1 MYQLLLADRDSQ
13 ELAGIEWLL
22 SKYSFPVST
31 IKRAGQFAEILDSLE
46 NDRPDLLFIEL
57 DMIPETKWELAKTFI
72 QRFSNQVIAVTV
84 EPTFERAMQA
94 IEINAIDL
102 LVKPISPSRL
112 KHTVQQ
118 GCRMLTHGQGGE
130 TGVSTPPIINY
141 ESLFI
146 DDHLPYIYPVYLVR
160 PEYPRDLY
168 RLRSFI
174 GQFDFYSH
182 PFVFSTSDQ
191 IVLAFHQ
198 AIPEP
203 FQQARR
209 FLREWEQAG
218 GGPLAIAVHEKDDF
232 LSLHSIYQRLRK
244 VMEATFFTGY
254 KQVLTYNEA
263 YIWRDMDPFLTMDE
277 QRFWVRSLDEGQSEE
292 IKRWLYREFFN
303 LQPPYPDPGLLR
315 TRLTSI
321 LAQIRRFMI
330 RKGLETDENEVKY
343 KKIFDKILYSPVLY
357 RIVQEVVLF
366 IHELIKSLSTQKGA
380 RTGNIG
386 EAALAYMEEHYK
398 NASLSLN
405 DVAAH
410 IGRSPAYFSHLLSK
424 KYQHSFREM
433 LIQIRIQKAKELIE
447 TTDDTIQ
454 KIAAEV
460 GFNQPNYFSRV
471 FKSATGKTPRE
482 YRDLQG

>member
-1 MYQLLLADRDSQ
+1 MYQLLLVDRDTQ

-22 SKYSFPVST
+22 SKYSFPVSN
-31 IKRAGQFAEILDSLE
+31 ILRASQLAEMLDSLE
-46 NDRPDLLFIEL
+46 NERPDILFIEL
-57 DMIPETKWELAKTFI
+57 DMIPEGKWELAKDFI
-72 QRFSNQVIAVTV
+72 KRLSKQVIAVTV

-112 KHTVQQ
+112 KHTIQQ
-118 GCRMLTHGQGGE
+118 SCRILNHGQDE
-130 TGVSTPPIINY
+130 KTGVTTPFIINY

-146 DDHLPYIYPVYLVR
+146 DDQLPFAYPVYLVR
-160 PEYPRDLY
+160 TEYSPDLY
-168 RLRSFI
+168 HLRSFI
-174 GQFDFYSH
+174 EQFDFYHH

-191 IVLAFHQ
+191 VVLAFNQ
-198 AIPEP
+198 KIPEP

-218 GGPLAIAVHEKDDF
+218 GGPLAIAVHEKGSL
-232 LSLHSIYQRLRK
+232 LSLHNIYRRLRK

-263 YIWRDMDPFLTMDE
+263 NLWKDVDPFLTMDE
-277 QRFWVRSLDEGQSEE
+277 QRFWVRSLDEGQTEE
-292 IKRWLYREFFN
+292 IKSWLYREFFN
-303 LQPPYPDPGLLR
+303 LQPPYPAPGLLR

-330 RKGLETDENEVKY
+330 RKGLETEENEVKY

-357 RIVQEVVLF
+357 RIVQDIVLF
-366 IHELIKSLSTQKGA
+366 INDLIHSLGA
-380 RTGNIG
+380 EKERRPGNIG
-386 EAALAYMEEHYK
+386 EAALAYMEEHYM
-398 NASLSLN
+398 NPGLSLK

-447 TTDDTIQ
+447 TTDNSIQ
-454 KIAAEV
+454 EIAMEV

-482 YRDLQG
+482 YRNLKG